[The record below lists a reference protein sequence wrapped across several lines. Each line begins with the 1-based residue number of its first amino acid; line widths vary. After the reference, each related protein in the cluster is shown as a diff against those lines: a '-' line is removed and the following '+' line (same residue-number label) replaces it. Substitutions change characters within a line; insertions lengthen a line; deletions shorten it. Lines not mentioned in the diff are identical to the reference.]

1 MYVVV
6 RTFSNMQA
14 IGDIARRAETGVGS
28 ILKQTPGFKGYY
40 IFDAGDG
47 LGGSVSFFETR
58 EAAVEANQ
66 KAIAW
71 LKASIA
77 DLHEAEAEVMIGEV
91 LTTVTS

>member
-47 LGGSVSFFETR
+47 LGGSVSFFESR
-58 EAAVEANQ
+58 ETATEANQ

-71 LKASIA
+71 LKESIA

-91 LTTVTS
+91 LATVTE

>member
-14 IGDIARRAETGVGS
+14 IGDIARRAESGVGS

-58 EAAVEANQ
+58 EAATEANQ

-71 LKASIA
+71 LKESIM

-91 LTTVTS
+91 LATVPE

>member
-1 MYVVV
+1 MHVVV
-6 RTFSNMQA
+6 RTFTNLQA

-40 IFDAGDG
+40 IFDAGGG

-58 EAAVEANQ
+58 EAAIEANQ

-71 LKASIA
+71 LKESIA

-91 LTTVTS
+91 LAFVTE

>member
-1 MYVVV
+1 MHVVV
-6 RTFSNMQA
+6 RTFTNLQA

-40 IFDAGDG
+40 IFDAGGG

-58 EAAVEANQ
+58 EAAIEANQ

-71 LKASIA
+71 LKESIA

-91 LTTVTS
+91 LASITD